1 MHCGRIIPGPA
12 TFPWKLRVQSA
23 VENRGDAWVRRRA
36 IIFYFLKHSAYL
48 RLLIVLWTFLRMLP
62 TYMLEIGKTA
72 HEFFEQVRQEPIG
85 HSYSATTAGPKKYRL
100 KSMETYSRQ
109 HNVIEQPS
117 KRYFQATTL
126 PDIINSYPMIK
137 KGMSQKEVDKGKV
150 QRQQYFMSLND
161 ELLTQSK

>member
-1 MHCGRIIPGPA
+1 
-12 TFPWKLRVQSA
+12 
-23 VENRGDAWVRRRA
+23 
-36 IIFYFLKHSAYL
+36 
-48 RLLIVLWTFLRMLP
+48 MLP

-72 HEFFEQVRQEPIG
+72 HEFFEQVRQEHTG
-85 HSYSATTAGPKKYRL
+85 HSYSTTTPGPKKYRL

-137 KGMSQKEVDKGKV
+137 KGMTQKEVDKGEA
-150 QRQQYFMSLND
+150 QQEQYFTFMQQWAFNTD
-161 ELLTQSK
+161 ELTNTLRPLFERRNYEPPFVHQLLAGTP